1 MFLYFQDVVII
12 NGNGIFINPLHIKIQ
27 YSAVLV
33 PPPALI
39 SHCDQENYSLTIY
52 IEFYYTICKGS
63 TMILLGR
70 KKEQTQKLSA
80 HYTLYYYY
88 YYPQSSFFLVLSCV
102 PYKHLFPIFTIT
114 FTVTFTFTFKFS
126 FTFSPAI
133 IFPRFSVYSPFTC
146 LIPLLNAFFFHVS

>member
-39 SHCDQENYSLTIY
+39 SHCDQENYTLTIY

-88 YYPQSSFFLVLSCV
+88 YYPQSSFFQYFLVYLINTFFPFLRLLLLLLLLLPLSFLL
-102 PYKHLFPIFTIT
+102 LFLLQL
-114 FTVTFTFTFKFS
+114 FS
-126 FTFSPAI
+126 HVF
-133 IFPRFSVYSPFTC
+133 RC
-146 LIPLLNAFFFHVS
+146 IPLLLALFPF

>member
-12 NGNGIFINPLHIKIQ
+12 KGNGIFINPLHIKIQ

-39 SHCDQENYSLTIY
+39 SHCDQENYTLTIY

-70 KKEQTQKLSA
+70 KKEQTHKLSA

-88 YYPQSSFFLVLSCV
+88 YYPQSFFFLS
-102 PYKHLFPIFTIT
+102 T
-114 FTVTFTFTFKFS
+114 FLCT
-126 FTFSPAI
+126 
-133 IFPRFSVYSPFTC
+133 
-146 LIPLLNAFFFHVS
+146 L